1 MAQPETPEQ
10 PTFANGG
17 IPLSSEGIRSQMR
30 LHRIQFDSYAYPLL
44 KSAEPT
50 LDALTLEL
58 CAEQRS
64 QGVKLEDWLLKAEVD
79 AFMRI
84 RARRQ

>member
-1 MAQPETPEQ
+1 MAQPRTPEQ

-17 IPLSSEGIRSQMR
+17 IPLSAEGIRSQIR
-30 LHRIQFDSYAYPLL
+30 LHRNHFDSYAYPIL
-44 KSAEPT
+44 KSAEPA

-58 CAEQRS
+58 CADQRS
-64 QGVKLEDWLLKAEVD
+64 QGVKIEDWLLKAEIE

-84 RARRQ
+84 RSRRQ